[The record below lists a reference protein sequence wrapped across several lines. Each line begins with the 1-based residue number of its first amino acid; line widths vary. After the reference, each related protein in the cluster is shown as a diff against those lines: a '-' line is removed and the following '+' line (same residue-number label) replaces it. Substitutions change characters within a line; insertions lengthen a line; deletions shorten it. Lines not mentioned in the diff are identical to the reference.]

1 MILID
6 ACPSLLHPENSTN
19 FRGTLLNEATLL
31 LVGLIFFP
39 AVHFFGLEIHRCV
52 LLVSHIKRVDLDN
65 LQNWYVVRYS
75 LVFLSHFLF
84 IIIIVDLN
92 QFKE

>member
-1 MILID
+1 M
-6 ACPSLLHPENSTN
+6 
-19 FRGTLLNEATLL
+19 
-31 LVGLIFFP
+31 
-39 AVHFFGLEIHRCV
+39 HFFGLEIHRCV